1 MKISNIYIY
10 IYIFVVFR
18 VTAASIKDGEWTPKS
33 RRTGVI
39 AIKLGMSQIWDTLG
53 RRIPVT
59 LLQVNGWD

>member
-1 MKISNIYIY
+1 MKKDLYLLLFFS
-10 IYIFVVFR
+10 
-18 VTAASIKDGEWTPKS
+18 VTAPSIKDGVWTSKS

-59 LLQVNGWD
+59 LLQVNGQG